1 MTSIFIA
8 NVITAQRLQI
18 HDTLLD
24 NIYIYIISSVPGLHT
39 RHAMADCV
47 EFSGVLE
54 EKYEIQLVTV
64 SSHMEGESSKYVY
77 TTDREM
83 YNS

>member
-1 MTSIFIA
+1 M
-8 NVITAQRLQI
+8 
-18 HDTLLD
+18 
-24 NIYIYIISSVPGLHT
+24 HT

-54 EKYEIQLVTV
+54 ENYEIQLVTV
-64 SSHMEGESSKYVY
+64 SSHMEAESSKYVY

-83 YNS
+83 YNSWQLFPQCLHTMDYSTTPGNVYTLYDLLCVWW